1 MMNNGITMN
10 RNSKMTTNP
19 YASLLSQGKAQSYAT
34 YRHIRARFLQQSAQY
49 LGADL
54 RDSKVLSLCFGDY
67 PLAATQAEK

>member
-1 MMNNGITMN
+1 MMNSDMTMN

-19 YASLLSQGKAQSYAT
+19 YAGLLNQGKAQSYTA

-54 RDSKVLSLCFGDY
+54 RDSKVLSLCFGDH
-67 PLAATQAEK
+67 PVD

>member
-1 MMNNGITMN
+1 MMNSDITMT

-19 YASLLSQGKAQSYAT
+19 YAGVLNQGKAHNSAA

-54 RDSKVLSLCFGDY
+54 KDGKVRSLCFGDY
-67 PLAATQAEK
+67 PFDTPVTGK